1 MILFHKSS
9 DSFTLFVLVTF
20 RPHRPLSTFDK
31 IALRQTG
38 SKDSTSST
46 STIYTLESILYLMTE
61 NKGNE
66 TYMKKTEGK
75 TIKVDKSPAEF
86 MERES

>member
-1 MILFHKSS
+1 MI
-9 DSFTLFVLVTF
+9 
-20 RPHRPLSTFDK
+20 
-31 IALRQTG
+31 
-38 SKDSTSST
+38 
-46 STIYTLESILYLMTE
+46 E